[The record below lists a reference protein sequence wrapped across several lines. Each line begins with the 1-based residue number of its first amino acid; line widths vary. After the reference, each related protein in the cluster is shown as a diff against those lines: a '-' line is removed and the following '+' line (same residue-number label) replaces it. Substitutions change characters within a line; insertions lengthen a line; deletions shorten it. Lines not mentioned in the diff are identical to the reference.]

1 MNFKRLI
8 GLIAV
13 KDAQV
18 VKSYGYSFW
27 RPGGDLATCL
37 RNLDRWLVD
46 EIAIVDISRGGVLDE
61 RVLETIRRTPISTP
75 LVYGGGIRSEVDVQ
89 RLLRVGCDRFIVE
102 ELAMEPNDSLQEIA
116 DMVGVQALTASVP
129 VGLTL
134 GGRLRLSTSHMQF
147 APDWVAS
154 LDGAQAIERLA
165 QLPVAEVMLI
175 DAAAEGFVGSFSLGP
190 MLQGPLLESLGRG
203 VIWFG
208 GLGQDQAAHLLSHPA
223 TVAVAI
229 GNGNLEREL
238 AFGDLRKRLSRGTR
252 TNLVRSVRR

>member
-75 LVYGGGIRSEVDVQ
+75 LVY
-89 RLLRVGCDRFIVE
+89 
-102 ELAMEPNDSLQEIA
+102 
-116 DMVGVQALTASVP
+116 
-129 VGLTL
+129 
-134 GGRLRLSTSHMQF
+134 
-147 APDWVAS
+147 
-154 LDGAQAIERLA
+154 
-165 QLPVAEVMLI
+165 
-175 DAAAEGFVGSFSLGP
+175 
-190 MLQGPLLESLGRG
+190 
-203 VIWFG
+203 
-208 GLGQDQAAHLLSHPA
+208 
-223 TVAVAI
+223 
-229 GNGNLEREL
+229 
-238 AFGDLRKRLSRGTR
+238 
-252 TNLVRSVRR
+252 